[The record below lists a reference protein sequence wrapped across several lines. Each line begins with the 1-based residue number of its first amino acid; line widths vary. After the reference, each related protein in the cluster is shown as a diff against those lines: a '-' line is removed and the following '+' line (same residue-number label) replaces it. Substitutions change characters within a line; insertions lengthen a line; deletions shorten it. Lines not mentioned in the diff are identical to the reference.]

1 MRLGHFSSQLVKLFF
16 VIFFYLI
23 PAIGKTKTKTKEK
36 QDRETFSLVAGP
48 DQRRLL
54 KYLLTEKQ
62 YDPLE
67 RPVANDSHTL
77 PVTMNLALQ
86 QIIDYV
92 CSLIRSHRQVISVIM
107 IEYFLSVAGWQK

>member
-1 MRLGHFSSQLVKLFF
+1 MRIH
-16 VIFFYLI
+16 
-23 PAIGKTKTKTKEK
+23 
-36 QDRETFSLVAGP
+36 LVAGP

-77 PVTMNLALQ
+77 PVTINLALQ

-92 CSLIRSHRQVISVIM
+92 CSLIRSVRHIIRLII
-107 IEYFLSVAGWQK
+107 IFI